1 MKWQGMWKRMP
12 CLLSAGKLR
21 MEVKMELQTI
31 SAFSIVG
38 MILTLAISIGVPIA
52 LLVLI
57 HKKKGAGISC
67 FFLGASVFFV
77 AAVLLEQM
85 LHMVVLTVT
94 GDMITG
100 NIGLYGLYG
109 GLAAALFEETGRFV
123 AMKYFMKKKLNTAN
137 ALMYGAGHGGF
148 EAILIVGLTYLN
160 NVLISIMINM
170 GTLEAGLNMLDEE
183 TKSVTMESLSALW
196 TTPATL
202 FYLAGIERIFA
213 IAIQIALSVLMYLG
227 VQYGKGLCIAGAY
240 GLHFL
245 VDFITVIMA
254 ERIGTAGTEGC
265 LLLLTTIIAVVVYR
279 IWKKL
284 DKMPKLEKIK
294 P

>member
-1 MKWQGMWKRMP
+1 
-12 CLLSAGKLR
+12 
-21 MEVKMELQTI
+21 MELQTI
-31 SAFSIVG
+31 SAVSIAG
-38 MILTLAISIGVPIA
+38 MILTLVISIGVPVA
-52 LLVLI
+52 LFILI

-77 AAVLLEQM
+77 AAVLLEQV
-85 LHMVVLTVT
+85 LHMIVLTVT
-94 GDMITG
+94 GDVITG
-100 NIGLYGLYG
+100 NIWLYGLYG

-123 AMKYFMKKKLNTAN
+123 AMKYLMKKKLNTAN

-160 NVLISIMINM
+160 NVLTSIMINM
-170 GTLEAGLNMLDEE
+170 GGLEAGLNMLDEE
-183 TKSVTMESLSALW
+183 TKNATVESLSALW
-196 TTPATL
+196 MTPANL

-213 IAIQIALSVLMYLG
+213 ITIQIALSVLMYLG

-245 VDFITVIMA
+245 VDFITVIMSD
-254 ERIGTAGTEGC
+254 RIGAAGTEGC
-265 LLLLTTIIAVVVYR
+265 LLLLTAVIVSVVYR
-279 IWKKL
+279 IWKNL
-284 DKMPKLEKIK
+284 DKLPKQEKIK

>member
-1 MKWQGMWKRMP
+1 
-12 CLLSAGKLR
+12 
-21 MEVKMELQTI
+21 MELQTI
-31 SAFSIVG
+31 SAVSIAG
-38 MILTLAISIGVPIA
+38 MILTLVISIGVPIT

-94 GDMITG
+94 GDLITG
-100 NIGLYGLYG
+100 NIWLYGLYG
-109 GLAAALFEETGRFV
+109 GLAAALFEETGRFA
-123 AMKYFMKKKLNTAN
+123 AMKFFMKKKLNTAN

-160 NVLISIMINM
+160 NVMTSIMINM
-170 GTLEAGLNMLDEE
+170 GGLEAGLNMLDEE
-183 TKSVTMESLSALW
+183 TKNVTLESLSALW
-196 TTPATL
+196 TTPANL

-213 IAIQIALSVLMYLG
+213 ITIQIALSVLMYLG

-245 VDFITVIMA
+245 VDFVTVIMA
-254 ERIGTAGTEGC
+254 ERIGTAGTEGF
-265 LLLLTTIIAVVVYR
+265 LLLLTTGIVVVVYR
-279 IWKKL
+279 IWKNM
-284 DKMPKLEKIK
+284 DKMPKQEKIK